1 MCGLVGMFDLRG
13 RRTVDA
19 ALLGR
24 MNQRLAHRGPDG
36 DGVHCGPG
44 YGLGHRRLAIIDLR
58 GGRQPLFNE
67 DGSVAV
73 VFNGEIYNFAELVP
87 QLEERGHRFRTRSDT
102 EVIVHAWEEWGEAC
116 VERFRGM
123 FAFALVDE
131 KAETLFLARDR
142 LGKKPL
148 YYTLLPDGLV
158 LFASELKALL
168 VHPGVQRRLDP
179 QAVEE
184 YFALGYVPD
193 PRCIYR
199 GIAKL
204 PAGHALKVRRGSAG
218 LEPRAYWNIAF
229 AAAGEGE
236 ATDEASLCEALIEE
250 LRTAVRLRLIAEV
263 PLGAFLSGGVDSGAV
278 VALMADGSHQPVK
291 TFTVSFGETEFDESE
306 QAAEVAVRYRTD
318 HNVSQADLASLPG
331 PDRVASI
338 YDEPFADVS
347 ALPTYRIC
355 AAARAHVA
363 VALSGDGGDELFAGY
378 RRYRWHGLQERA
390 RAVAPQWLRGPLFGT
405 LARLYP
411 KLDWAPRPLRAKTT
425 FAELAASTV
434 DGYFHN
440 VCLAKDG
447 LRQRLYGPRLRADLQ
462 GYSAV
467 EVIDGHLRQS
477 GTDDP
482 LAQAQYVDIKTYL
495 PGDILT
501 KVDRASMASSLEV
514 RAPLLDHR
522 FAEWA
527 ARLPAGAKLRDGR
540 GKHIF
545 KRALEPYLGG
555 SAVRRPKRG
564 FTVPLAAWL
573 RGPLRAQVIRALK
586 GPMLRESELF
596 DLAFIE
602 RLCERHMNG
611 RGDHGQVLWSLLC
624 FEAFLRQGHERGL
637 RH

>member
-1 MCGLVGMFDLRG
+1 MFDLSGERPI
-13 RRTVDA
+13 DL

-36 DGVHCGPG
+36 DGLHAGPG
-44 YGLGHRRLAIIDLR
+44 YGLGHRRLAIIDLS

-67 DGSVAV
+67 DGSVVV
-73 VFNGEIYNFAELVP
+73 VFNGEIYNFAELMG
-87 QLEERGHRFRTRSDT
+87 QLEALGHRFRTRSDT

-116 VERFRGM
+116 LDRFRGM

-131 KAETLFLARDR
+131 KARTLFLARDR

-148 YYTLLPDGLV
+148 YYTLLPDGLL

-168 VHPGVQRRLDP
+168 EHPRVERRLDP

-184 YFALGYVPD
+184 FFALGYVPD
-193 PRCIYR
+193 PGCIYR

-204 PAGHALKVRRGSAG
+204 PPGHALTVRRGAAG
-218 LEPRAYWNIAF
+218 LAPRPYWDIAF
-229 AAAGEGE
+229 APAGDAAVN
-236 ATDEASLCEALIEE
+236 EASLCEALIDE

-278 VALMADGSHQPVK
+278 VALMADGAAQPVN
-291 TFTVSFGETEFDESE
+291 TFTVSFQEAALDEST
-306 QAAEVAVRYRTD
+306 QAAAVAARYRTD
-318 HNVSQADLASLPG
+318 HRVSRADLASLPG
-331 PDRVASI
+331 PDRVAAI

-347 ALPTYRIC
+347 ALPTFRIC
-355 AAARAHVA
+355 AAARAHVT

-378 RRYRWHGLQERA
+378 RRYRWHDMQERA
-390 RAVAPQWLRGPLFGT
+390 RGLAPQWLRGPLFGS

-411 KLDWAPRPLRAKTT
+411 KLDWAPRPLRAKATL
-425 FAELAASTV
+425 AELAAGTV
-434 DGYFHN
+434 EGYFHN
-440 VCLAKDG
+440 VCVAKDG
-447 LRQRLYGPRLRADLQ
+447 LRQRLYGPELRAALQ

-467 EVIDGHLRQS
+467 EVVARHMGRA

-482 LAQAQYVDIKTYL
+482 LARAQYVDVKTYL

-527 ARLPAGAKLRDGR
+527 ARLPARAKLRNGR
-540 GKHIF
+540 GKYIF
-545 KRALEPYLGG
+545 KRALEPYLG
-555 SAVRRPKRG
+555 ALALRRPKRG

-573 RGPLRAQVIRALK
+573 RGPLRPQVSRALDS
-586 GPMLRESELF
+586 PVLRECGLF
-596 DLAFIE
+596 DLGFVE
-602 RLCERHMNG
+602 RLRERHISG
-611 RGDHGQVLWSLLC
+611 QGDHAQVLWSLLC
-624 FEAFLRQGHERGL
+624 FEAFLRQAQQPALPH
-637 RH
+637 